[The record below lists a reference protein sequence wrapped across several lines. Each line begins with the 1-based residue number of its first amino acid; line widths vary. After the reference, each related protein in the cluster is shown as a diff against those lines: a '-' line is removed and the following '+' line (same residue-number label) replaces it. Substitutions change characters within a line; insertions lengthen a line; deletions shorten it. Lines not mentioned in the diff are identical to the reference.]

1 MLSSLTLTN
10 VALIKKQT
18 IEFKNGFNC
27 LLGQSGA
34 GKSIIIDALSFLL
47 GAKADKNLIRSG
59 EASLRVD
66 GVFVELSESE
76 KDVLREWEIDVEDE
90 LVISRTLSQEGKSSV
105 KVNGFPATAKML
117 QTLSEKL
124 ADFCGQH
131 DSVGLLNV
139 KNHLLLLD
147 KFAGA
152 DVENLKGEVERL
164 YDDLQDVKRK
174 ISALGGSESERL
186 REKELLEYQIDEIEN
201 AHLQLGEAEELRERF
216 EFISSSEKIFESVGL
231 AVGKLDED
239 RENVTGLL
247 YEVKNCLSALSN
259 FKEIEECRQRIEDC
273 YYEIK
278 DVAEV
283 LDGVK
288 QNTEFDPKELERID
302 ERLDLIKKL
311 SKKYGKTIEDILD
324 YQEKC
329 QQKLEE
335 LENSQ
340 ETLEKLQ
347 KEQVVIQQQ
356 LENACTKLSELRKKF
371 AKVFEDRLC
380 HELEDLQMVG
390 TNFKVDF
397 ERGEFTRKGF
407 DVVKFM
413 FSANVG
419 QEIRDLH
426 KTASGGELSRLLLA
440 FKNVM
445 LEKDFVQTVI
455 FDEIDAGVSGQTA
468 GKVAEKLVNIS
479 KYTQIICITHTA
491 VVASKADEFLLVK
504 KDVVN
509 SSTISTVASLDKNQ
523 AVFEVARLIDDGN
536 EISQTALEHAKKLFL
551 HN

>member
-18 IEFKNGFNC
+18 VEFKNGFNC

-47 GAKADKNLIRSG
+47 GAKADRNLIRSG
-59 EASLRVD
+59 EDALRVD
-66 GVFVELSESE
+66 GVFVDLSTEE
-76 KDVLREWEIDVEDE
+76 KDILREWDIEVDDE
-90 LVISRTLSQEGKSSV
+90 LVLTRTLSQEGKSTI
-105 KVNGFPATAKML
+105 KVNGYPATAKML
-117 QTLSEKL
+117 QALSEKF

-131 DSVGLLNV
+131 DNVGLLNAR
-139 KNHLLLLD
+139 NHLLLLD

-152 DVENLKGEVERL
+152 DVDGLKSDVAKL
-164 YDDLQDVKRK
+164 YDELQEIKQK
-174 ISALGGSESERL
+174 IEVLGGDESQRL
-186 REKELLEYQIDEIEN
+186 REKELLEYQIEEIEK

-216 EFISSSEKIFESVGL
+216 DFISSAEKIFESVSM
-231 AVGKLDED
+231 AVDKLDEGRD
-239 RENVTGLL
+239 NVTKLL
-247 YEVKNCLSALSN
+247 YEAKNCLSSFSN
-259 FKEIEECRQRIEDC
+259 FKDIEECRKRIEDC

-283 LDGVK
+283 LDGIRS
-288 QNTEFDPKELERID
+288 NSEFDPKELERID
-302 ERLDLIKKL
+302 SRLDLIKSL
-311 SKKYGKTIEDILD
+311 SKKYGKNTEEILD
-324 YQEKC
+324 YQENC
-329 QQKLEE
+329 QKKLEE

-340 ETLEKLQ
+340 EILFKLQ
-347 KEQVVIQQQ
+347 TEQVTVQTQ
-356 LENACTKLSELRKKF
+356 LENACLKLSEARKKC
-371 AKVFEDRLC
+371 AKIFEERIC
-380 HELEDLQMVG
+380 HELADLQMAG
-390 TNFKVDF
+390 TSFKVDF
-397 ERGEFTRKGF
+397 ARGEFTRKGY
-407 DVVKFM
+407 DSVKFM

-419 QEIRDLH
+419 QAIRDLH

-509 SSTISTVASLDKNQ
+509 GSTISTVTSLDKDK
-523 AVFEVARLIDDGN
+523 AVFEVARLIDDSN
-536 EISQTALEHAKKLFL
+536 EISETALNHAKKLFL
-551 HN
+551 NN